1 MVMVMASEP
10 CTDLHPYHS
19 LVVMQEIG
27 GMFVLLVGVAM
38 SLSMSGAFSWLNC
51 MVSVFL
57 PC

>member
-1 MVMVMASEP
+1 MV
-10 CTDLHPYHS
+10 C
-19 LVVMQEIG
+19 
-27 GMFVLLVGVAM
+27 FVLLVGVAL